1 MAKKTSQ
8 KQVKHDCRTCRNGGR
23 ENNFICYCSVLKVGR
38 RASHTFV
45 ETLCAVGQQAEAV
58 ARIRRIT
65 AVGLSAGCSSGGEG
79 QRKK

>member
-1 MAKKTSQ
+1 MPNRQ
-8 KQVKHDCRTCRNGGR
+8 P
-23 ENNFICYCSVLKVGR
+23 VLAVYLRSGAEAVA